1 MLVYL
6 TNFFIA
12 WLAYFWQPKK
22 QPCGSLTLPHIPGV
36 DIISMTRQEVHNYSV
51 ATSPPY
57 NLADVH
63 NLDFCNVSV
72 TLTHP
77 GEDDTVSVSVWLPLN
92 NWNGRFQATGGGG
105 LAAGIIGLA
114 PAHPVSQGYATA
126 ATDGGLTLNGTSNPQ
141 TGAWILRPD
150 GSINTALL
158 LNFAHRS
165 IYDMT
170 IIGKTLTERFYGSPP
185 RYSYWSGCS
194 TGGRQGYF
202 AAAKYPNL
210 FDGVLAGAP
219 ALNFPRLIGYMFW
232 PPVHMFHSA
241 APPQCVFDT
250 FWKAIIDE
258 CDPLDGATDGLI
270 SDYNPQSCPFKP
282 ETLVG
287 HTVTCP
293 EMGSDSPVTITAQHA
308 TLVKQILQG
317 PDLQDHPDLWTG
329 LPPGASFRGTANT
342 QVINGSI
349 VRPVPF
355 FPIIGWIKNFV
366 YRDPDYNVFDMTF
379 DDFNTAYRLTLD
391 GYNGILGSDD
401 LNLSEFRR
409 AGGKLLT
416 WHGLAD
422 ELIPASWTNAFWEG
436 IDKTDGAD
444 VDEFYRVFLA
454 PGLGHCSAGHGPK
467 PVDLLGA
474 LVRWVEEGIAP
485 DRLSAAAVKADGKEL
500 FSVYIFFAVL
510 TRKSK
515 RPPLPPGPRRK
526 PIVGNLWDLPDPSQ
540 QDWQHWLKH
549 KDRYGPISSLSIMG
563 QTIIVLNDARLAVEL
578 LESRSSIH
586 SSRPQ
591 QHFAEMAGWNN
602 VLGAVKQSQRF
613 RATRKNLHREIGSNV
628 SVARF
633 NEIQTA
639 EVGRFLLRVLDAP
652 DKLMKHIRKEA
663 GAIILKVGY
672 GYTIEPHDQDP
683 LVDLADKA
691 MMDFSMAMLP
701 ATWAVDFF
709 LPLKYLPSWFPGTE
723 FMKIAQRYRKNVTA
737 FSDIPYAFVKE
748 QMRTGRFV
756 PSFLSNLLESSDL
769 EPGSEEENT
778 VKWSAG
784 SLYAGGADTTVSSIA
799 SFFLAMALFPEVQR
813 KAQQELDTVIG
824 TDRLPQYADR
834 EQLPYINALVKE
846 TFRWHPVVPMSL
858 THTSTADDVCEG
870 YFIPKG
876 SSVLANI
883 WAFTHDPAAYHDPM
897 TFKPERFLSPKP
909 ERDPHFLVFGFG
921 RRVCPG
927 RTLADVNVYLTVAQ
941 ALAVFEISKPVKNGK
956 VKDVQPEFLPGVIS
970 HPAPFDVSI
979 RPRSAKHLELL
990 RSLEQ
995 KYPWEKS
1002 NAEDL
1007 KNI

>member
-485 DRLSAAAVKADGKEL
+485 DRLSAAAVKADGKEVTREL
-500 FSVYIFFAVL
+500 CRYPATLVYDGHGDV
-510 TRKSK
+510 
-515 RPPLPPGPRRK
+515 
-526 PIVGNLWDLPDPSQ
+526 
-540 QDWQHWLKH
+540 
-549 KDRYGPISSLSIMG
+549 
-563 QTIIVLNDARLAVEL
+563 NDA
-578 LESRSSIH
+578 
-586 SSRPQ
+586 
-591 QHFAEMAGWNN
+591 
-602 VLGAVKQSQRF
+602 
-613 RATRKNLHREIGSNV
+613 GS
-628 SVARF
+628 
-633 NEIQTA
+633 
-639 EVGRFLLRVLDAP
+639 
-652 DKLMKHIRKEA
+652 
-663 GAIILKVGY
+663 
-672 GYTIEPHDQDP
+672 
-683 LVDLADKA
+683 
-691 MMDFSMAMLP
+691 FS
-701 ATWAVDFF
+701 
-709 LPLKYLPSWFPGTE
+709 
-723 FMKIAQRYRKNVTA
+723 
-737 FSDIPYAFVKE
+737 
-748 QMRTGRFV
+748 
-756 PSFLSNLLESSDL
+756 
-769 EPGSEEENT
+769 
-778 VKWSAG
+778 
-784 SLYAGGADTTVSSIA
+784 
-799 SFFLAMALFPEVQR
+799 
-813 KAQQELDTVIG
+813 
-824 TDRLPQYADR
+824 
-834 EQLPYINALVKE
+834 
-846 TFRWHPVVPMSL
+846 
-858 THTSTADDVCEG
+858 
-870 YFIPKG
+870 
-876 SSVLANI
+876 
-883 WAFTHDPAAYHDPM
+883 
-897 TFKPERFLSPKP
+897 
-909 ERDPHFLVFGFG
+909 LVFVG
-921 RRVCPG
+921 
-927 RTLADVNVYLTVAQ
+927 A
-941 ALAVFEISKPVKNGK
+941 
-956 VKDVQPEFLPGVIS
+956 
-970 HPAPFDVSI
+970 
-979 RPRSAKHLELL
+979 
-990 RSLEQ
+990 
-995 KYPWEKS
+995 
-1002 NAEDL
+1002 
-1007 KNI
+1007 